1 VQLDV
6 EAVDPL
12 LTELHAERRA
22 SHVAVRVLQHVDG
35 RHAGRSTAD
44 RANGRVE
51 RDSLVAE
58 GLSRHRLLVARED
71 ERVLGYASSSTY
83 RSRAAYAPSVETSV
97 YVDHCSIGR
106 GVGSALLQALLSEL
120 ETEDVHRACAGI
132 ALPNPTSVRLHE
144 RFGYRHV
151 GTFTEQG
158 RKFGRYWDVAWFER
172 VFPDRVAEEAS

>member
-1 VQLDV
+1 MDARFRISPAGLEDLGWIAGIYHHYVRTSPATFEV
-6 EAVDPL
+6 EPRTDQAWRAWFDGFG
-12 LTELHAERRA
+12 ER
-22 SHVAVRVLQHVDG
+22 G
-35 RHAGRSTAD
+35 
-44 RANGRVE
+44 
-51 RDSLVAE
+51 
-58 GLSRHRLLVARED
+58 RHRLLVARED

-97 YVDHCSIGR
+97 YVDHGSIGR
-106 GVGSALLQALLSEL
+106 GVGSALLRTLLSEL

-132 ALPNPTSVRLHE
+132 ALPNPTSVRLHD

-172 VFPDRVAEEAS
+172 AFPDRVAEEAS